1 MPWPDLITVR
11 RIILPPLECNEH
23 RFFGWDTMLSNLLQ
37 TQCFAGAAR
46 GGDPDTVR
54 YALLEEDH
62 IFR

>member
-1 MPWPDLITVR
+1 MEYNER
-11 RIILPPLECNEH
+11 RL
-23 RFFGWDTMLSNLLQ
+23 FGLDIMFSKLLQ
-37 TQCFAGAAR
+37 TQRFTSVVR